1 MKNINEPREDFDDT
15 DNTAA
20 EDTANKMSASVP
32 ENVTAFN
39 RAPGLRNEASRHLEE
54 LRPRWNN
61 IQTSFVDEPRQA
73 VYDADKLVTSAITQ
87 ITEALHDEC
96 RAMQKQW
103 ADGADVSTED
113 LRLSL
118 QKYRTFFNRLMS
130 MPM

>member
-1 MKNINEPREDFDDT
+1 MKN
-15 DNTAA
+15 
-20 EDTANKMSASVP
+20 
-32 ENVTAFN
+32 
-39 RAPGLRNEASRHLEE
+39 EAGRQLEE

-87 ITEALHDEC
+87 ITAALHDEC
-96 RAMQKQW
+96 SAMQKQW

-113 LRLSL
+113 LRLAL
-118 QKYRTFFNRLMS
+118 QKYRLFFNRLMS

>member
-1 MKNINEPREDFDDT
+1 MKNIDERHEDFSAK
-15 DNTAA
+15 AA
-20 EDTANKMSASVP
+20 AQVPVKKMPARVG

-39 RAPGLRNEASRHLEE
+39 RASGAQNEAGPQLEE
-54 LRPRWNN
+54 LQLRWNE

-87 ITEALHDEC
+87 ITAALHDEC
-96 RAMQKQW
+96 SALQKQW

-118 QKYRTFFNRLMS
+118 QNYRMFFNRLMS
-130 MPM
+130 LPR

>member
-1 MKNINEPREDFDDT
+1 MKNINEPREDFR
-15 DNTAA
+15 DNTATPDVA
-20 EDTANKMSASVP
+20 LKTSTSVP

-39 RAPGLRNEASRHLEE
+39 RTAGVKDGAGGQLEE
-54 LRPRWNN
+54 LRPRWNV

-87 ITEALHDEC
+87 ITAALHDEC
-96 RAMQKQW
+96 SAIQKQW

-130 MPM
+130 MSM